1 MTIALMRH
9 GQTDWNL
16 AGRVQGHTN
25 IPLNDTGREQ
35 ATEAANLLLDGEPWH
50 VITSSPLERA
60 WETAQIIADRLNLP
74 LSAPHEGLIEQ
85 RYGVAEGLSVTEL
98 NERWPDRNI
107 EGGEPPAELAS
118 RALTTL
124 ESLHEAHAGNRV
136 LAVTHGAYIRRLV
149 SLILELDYQDVPGIK
164 NASLTLFER
173 EGSSWNITMINGQ
186 PTDAVFPPAAPAFA
200 SLTPMGGDAA
210 GFCTIDGVCN

>member
-25 IPLNDTGREQ
+25 IPLNETGREQ
-35 ATEAANLLLDGEPWH
+35 AAQAAHLLLEGDPWH
-50 VITSSPLERA
+50 VITSSPLDRA
-60 WETAQIIADRLNLP
+60 CETAQIIADHLDMP
-74 LSAPHEGLIEQ
+74 LADPHEGLIEQ
-85 RYGVAEGLSVTEL
+85 RYGIAEGLSVKEL
-98 NERWPDRNI
+98 NERWPNRDI

-124 ESLHEAHAGNRV
+124 ESLHEAHAGSRV

-149 SLILELDYQDVPGIK
+149 SLVTERNYQDVPGIK